1 MKAKAASGSPLWHN
15 ARVLHIAANALLAL
29 TLAALLAAGAAWL
42 ATRPAFTLRSV
53 SIESS
58 PGTALRFVSTTLLRN
73 SSARAVE
80 GNFFAVDL
88 DKVRARYEA
97 LPWVRRAAVR
107 RVWPDRLVVTIEEH
121 RPLAIWGA
129 GQLINT
135 HGELFAANLAEA
147 EEDGPLP
154 ELAGPNGSHASV
166 LARYH
171 DLQRWL
177 APLQRRP
184 LAVSLSQRW
193 AWSARLDDG
202 TALLI
207 GREQG
212 IAIEARVRRWVELY
226 PRVQSRI
233 EHAPA
238 VVDLR
243 YPNGFAL
250 RTASAAPHAAATG
263 AAKAGAAK
271 AGAAVAKAGSGAAK
285 AGAAVVDAGSAVAK
299 AGAAVVKA
307 GSGVVKAGAVRVGAD
322 GAAGTGAGTA
332 GGQRK

>member
-1 MKAKAASGSPLWHN
+1 MRAKAASTSLFWHN
-15 ARVLHIAANALLAL
+15 ARVLHLAANTLLAL
-29 TLAALLAAGAAWL
+29 TLVALLAAGAAWL
-42 ATRPAFTLRSV
+42 VARPAFTLRSV
-53 SIESS
+53 SIEPS
-58 PGTALRFVSTTLLRN
+58 PGAALRFVSTTLLRN

-80 GNFFAVDL
+80 GNFFTVDL
-88 DKVRARYEA
+88 DKVRARYES

-129 GQLINT
+129 GQLMNT

-154 ELAGPNGSHASV
+154 ELSGPNGSHASV
-166 LARYH
+166 LARYR

-202 TALLI
+202 TTLLI

-212 IAIEARVRRWVELY
+212 VAIEARVQRWVSLY

-233 EHAPA
+233 ESASA

-250 RTASAAPHAAATG
+250 RTASATSEAAGAS
-263 AAKAGAAK
+263 AAKASVGAVK
-271 AGAAVAKAGSGAAK
+271 AGAGTAKA
-285 AGAAVVDAGSAVAK
+285 SA
-299 AGAAVVKA
+299 
-307 GSGVVKAGAVRVGAD
+307 GVVKASAGIAG
-322 GAAGTGAGTA
+322 AGTGTA
-332 GGQRK
+332 KGQRR

>member
-1 MKAKAASGSPLWHN
+1 MKAKAASGSRFWHN

-29 TLAALLAAGAAWL
+29 TLVALLGAGTAWL

-53 SIESS
+53 SIEAS

-107 RVWPDRLVVTIEEH
+107 RVWPDRLIVTIEEH

-154 ELAGPNGSHASV
+154 ELSGPNGSHASV
-166 LARYH
+166 LARFH
-171 DLQRWL
+171 DMQRWL
-177 APLQRRP
+177 APLQAHP
-184 LAVSLSQRW
+184 VAVSLSQRW

-212 IAIEARVRRWVELY
+212 VAIEARVKRWVALY
-226 PRVQSRI
+226 PRVRSRI
-233 EHAPA
+233 DNAPT

-250 RTASAAPHAAATG
+250 RNASAAPQAAGTG
-263 AAKAGAAK
+263 AARAGAAGP
-271 AGAAVAKAGSGAAK
+271 GAA
-285 AGAAVVDAGSAVAK
+285 
-299 AGAAVVKA
+299 
-307 GSGVVKAGAVRVGAD
+307 VVKAGAVRVGAQ
-322 GAAGTGAGTA
+322 GGAGTA